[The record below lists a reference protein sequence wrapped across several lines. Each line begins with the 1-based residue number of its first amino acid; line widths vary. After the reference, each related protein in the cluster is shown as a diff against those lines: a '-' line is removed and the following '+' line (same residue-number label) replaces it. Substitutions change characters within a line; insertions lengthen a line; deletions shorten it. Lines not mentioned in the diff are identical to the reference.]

1 MFFLALILAASVQTT
16 APTIIAFYTT
26 EDKCLLS
33 AMSANARPEVN
44 TEEAKAAGA
53 TFVCLKVIDGTY

>member
-1 MFFLALILAASVQTT
+1 MFFLALILAASVQTQ
-16 APTIIAFYTT
+16 APVIVAFFTM

-33 AMSANARPEVN
+33 AMKANERPEVN

-53 TFVCLKVIDGTY
+53 TFVCLKVVDATY